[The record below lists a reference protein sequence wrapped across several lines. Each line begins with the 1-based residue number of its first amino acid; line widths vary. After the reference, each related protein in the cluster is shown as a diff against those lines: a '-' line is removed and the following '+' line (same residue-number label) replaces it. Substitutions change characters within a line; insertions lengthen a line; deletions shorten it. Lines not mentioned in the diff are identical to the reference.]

1 VPAAKFSARE
11 SIRQEFVTLQW
22 DGRGIPPN
30 GPREPPECSNLQ
42 LLAHCWALLAR
53 LSLQVKSEA
62 PCWARTELCADK
74 YCPISPFPA
83 EDAAGGGL
91 GVWGVSAG
99 AGLDVVGGG
108 LGVEVVPG
116 GGGGVGDSVGLE
128 LLDDLTRAVT
138 VGAVD
143 ELDELDEL
151 DDVVEEVVMT
161 DDVLD
166 VDVVI

>member
-1 VPAAKFSARE
+1 
-11 SIRQEFVTLQW
+11 
-22 DGRGIPPN
+22 
-30 GPREPPECSNLQ
+30 
-42 LLAHCWALLAR
+42 
-53 LSLQVKSEA
+53 
-62 PCWARTELCADK
+62 
-74 YCPISPFPA
+74 
-83 EDAAGGGL
+83 L

-138 VGAVD
+138 VSAVD